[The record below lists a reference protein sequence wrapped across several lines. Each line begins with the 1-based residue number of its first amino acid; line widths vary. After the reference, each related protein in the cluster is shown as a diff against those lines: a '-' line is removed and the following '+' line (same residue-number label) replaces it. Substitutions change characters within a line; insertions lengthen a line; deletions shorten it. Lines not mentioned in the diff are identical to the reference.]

1 MICGIYTEQQP
12 VTWAENAADKGGFYE
27 MGACVDHG
35 PALCIRPDGDGYSTR
50 FMDMNAG
57 GTANRHWGAVQG
69 KYRADCGKI
78 RIRLK
83 FGSFWEEGHL

>member
-35 PALCIRPDGDGYSTR
+35 AGPLHPPGWGRVYYPVHGYEC
-50 FMDMNAG
+50 G
-57 GTANRHWGAVQG
+57 GTANRHWGAAQG
-69 KYRADCGKI
+69 KDAVHTGRVVVK
-78 RIRLK
+78 
-83 FGSFWEEGHL
+83 

>member
-12 VTWAENAADKGGFYE
+12 VTWAENAVDKGGFYE
-27 MGACVDHG
+27 MGACVEHG

-57 GTANRHWGAVQG
+57 GTANRHWGAAQG
-69 KYRADCGKI
+69 KDAVHTGRVVVK
-78 RIRLK
+78 
-83 FGSFWEEGHL
+83 